1 MTQKNNKNTDR
12 EKELFAMDT
21 TLPLITPQQTPDQSS
36 NYLPLIMAGAGLI
49 GYTFYHKYTKH
60 CSLDGKTAIFSSQW
74 IESTDPNVP
83 GNVDLEPCVF

>member
-1 MTQKNNKNTDR
+1 MTQKKNENPGMFLASVEDS
-12 EKELFAMDT
+12 
-21 TLPLITPQQTPDQSS
+21 SS